1 LGGES
6 MSEGDVSFAEEDS
19 NEWNEDDDKNGEV

>member
-1 LGGES
+1 MKEILTKLEELGGES

-19 NEWNEDDDKNGEV
+19 NE